1 MDVLREDTL
10 NWDILL
16 NNVMINGE
24 FISKS
29 KHINVHAQLSCLQRI
44 SLSGN
49 PSFFFSIKITK
60 FNKVTKYFTE
70 GY

>member
-44 SLSGN
+44 RCSEFHLVEIHL
-49 PSFFFSIKITK
+49 FFQ
-60 FNKVTKYFTE
+60 
-70 GY
+70 